1 MFDFSSPSLPGLL
14 GQSDREFL
22 ATTGMRRSYCNGE
35 VIHER
40 GQTKFPM
47 SVVVSGKVRFERLF
61 GDGRQVLMAIASAGQ
76 NYGDQG
82 GPDETQYTHRA
93 TAIGDTEIDH
103 YTGEA
108 FAALL
113 ERPEI
118 VCALYD
124 VATFRYGRAL
134 DLLNDVRA
142 LPAEVRVAKLL
153 MAMRASAG
161 GANRLECVQ
170 EDIANLLGMSTV
182 TLTKALK
189 ALKSGG
195 LIETGYRQ
203 VTISDTGK
211 MHDLI
216 AEWS

>member
-1 MFDFSSPSLPGLL
+1 
-14 GQSDREFL
+14 
-22 ATTGMRRSYCNGE
+22 
-35 VIHER
+35 
-40 GQTKFPM
+40 
-47 SVVVSGKVRFERLF
+47 
-61 GDGRQVLMAIASAGQ
+61 
-76 NYGDQG
+76 
-82 GPDETQYTHRA
+82 
-93 TAIGDTEIDH
+93 
-103 YTGEA
+103 
-108 FAALL
+108 
-113 ERPEI
+113 
-118 VCALYD
+118 
-124 VATFRYGRAL
+124 
-134 DLLNDVRA
+134 
-142 LPAEVRVAKLL
+142 